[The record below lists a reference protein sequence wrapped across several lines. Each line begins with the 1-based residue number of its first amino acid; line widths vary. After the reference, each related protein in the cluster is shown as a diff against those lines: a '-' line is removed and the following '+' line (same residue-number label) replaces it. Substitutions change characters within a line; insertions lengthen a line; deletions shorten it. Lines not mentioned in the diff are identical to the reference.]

1 MGKVL
6 GVIYSESEDIL
17 GIWEMGEMVAMG
29 ELGKNWKK
37 LGGWGDGRNMLSWE
51 IWGVLEVVII
61 WLIICTQKTA

>member
-1 MGKVL
+1 
-6 GVIYSESEDIL
+6 
-17 GIWEMGEMVAMG
+17 MVAMG